1 MKVAGRGKI
10 AKIKRPI
17 EDCNY
22 VICPLGN
29 GLPLCLYQIVKD
41 KKLDNVKLRELP
53 ICKYKNYCPKAEE
66 ENRGKEREIN
76 K

>member
-1 MKVAGRGKI
+1 MAGRGKI
-10 AKIKRPI
+10 SKIKNPI
-17 EDCNY
+17 EECNY
-22 VICPLGN
+22 VICPLGK

-41 KKLDNVKLRELP
+41 KKLDDVKLRELP

-66 ENRGKEREIN
+66 ENISNERGIK